1 MPLHLLGPDA
11 RADIERYRFYD
22 KQSGLSRSDWMTIF
36 AHQGLQAMLLYRWV
50 KRAQEGKRTF
60 AKTFFLE
67 IYPLISRVNDILTG
81 MHIAPQADI
90 GPGLYIAH
98 SGGVVIGPGV
108 TIGANCN
115 LGNDVTI
122 GGGSP
127 TLGDRV
133 MVAVGARVLG
143 DITVGSD
150 VAVGSNTVVVRDVAP
165 CSVVVGGASRV
176 VSHVG
181 AFKLVQYPGA
191 ESDPAR
197 IAAIQ
202 AAESTPPADPEANSM
217 ESWAISD

>member
-1 MPLHLLGPDA
+1 MPYWLLGPDA
-11 RADIERYRFYD
+11 QADIERYRYYD
-22 KQSGLSRSDWMTIF
+22 RQAGLDRGSWMTIF
-36 AHQGLQAMLLYRWV
+36 AHQGLQAMLLYRLV
-50 KRAQEGKRTF
+50 RRAQEGRRTF
-60 AKTFFLE
+60 AKTFFLD

-81 MHIAPQADI
+81 MHIAPQASI
-90 GPGLYIAH
+90 GPGLFIAH

-150 VAVGSNTVVVRDVAP
+150 VAIGSNTVVVRDVEPRA
-165 CSVVVGGASRV
+165 VIVGGASRV

-181 AFKLVQYPGA
+181 AFKLIEYTGA
-191 ESDPAR
+191 ESDPER
-197 IAAIQ
+197 IAAIE
-202 AAESTPPADPEANSM
+202 AAAKSLPADPEAESM
-217 ESWAISD
+217 ESWAVGD